1 MTHLEQELIDLKS
14 FDAGNDLLCRVT
26 LHPLQIVDALKMLY
40 SKRAILRYDTGT
52 GKTLVASAVIKMLS
66 REDSSRRFLMFVK
79 KDQCIQTPK
88 KMMGYLKMPVVASCA
103 ADSDVQD
110 IILSERYLQY
120 PVVLLTYECL
130 RNPSVMKNLFKNR
143 NRFCCVIMD
152 EAHTINN
159 VGYAKSADM
168 MAALV
173 SRFEYCF
180 ALTAT
185 PFLTNPL
192 QFAKL
197 ACIVA
202 PQKFSNYNRLS
213 RSLSRGTFRI
223 ETDPLFFINRTAEEM
238 GRHSRYCGHIIWVEA
253 MPHQKA
259 ETGGDPLMQL
269 CKGDGAVNQIV
280 SLVNTIKAMEG
291 KLGLVYIRQHSV
303 REWVTKYF
311 DKTGIRYECINGRV
325 VKERPQ
331 ILERFN
337 QKKDIDVLITS
348 VTTAIDADCDYVC
361 FYEFTVE
368 LKQMIGRA
376 DRGLDSKTV
385 DVFYFLTKGTSE
397 IEYFWEKIV
406 ARSELVKEILGVS
419 IQEVEGLACEL
430 EGGVT

>member
-1 MTHLEQELIDLKS
+1 MTPLEQELADLKS
-14 FDAGNDLLCRVT
+14 FDAGNDLLYGVT
-26 LHPLQIVDALKMLY
+26 LHPAQIVDALKMLY

-88 KMMGYLKMPVVASCA
+88 KMMGYLNMPVIASCA
-103 ADSDVQD
+103 SDSDVRNK
-110 IILSERYLQY
+110 ILSGRYLQC

-130 RNPSVMKNLFKNR
+130 RNQSVMKNLFKNR
-143 NRFCCVIMD
+143 DKFCCVIMD
-152 EAHTINN
+152 GAHTINN
-159 VGYAKSADM
+159 VGYARSADM
-168 MAALV
+168 MAGLV

-185 PFLTNPL
+185 PFLTAPL

-202 PQKFSNYNRLS
+202 PDKFPDYRKLS
-213 RSLSRGTFRI
+213 RNLERGTFCI
-223 ETDPLFFINRTAEEM
+223 GDDPLFFINRTAEEM
-238 GRHSRYCGHIIWVEA
+238 GRHSKYCGHIIWVDA
-253 MPHQKA
+253 MPHQLVEA
-259 ETGGDPLMQL
+259 GGDALMQM
-269 CKGDGAVNQIV
+269 CKGSGAINQAV
-280 SLVNTIKAMEG
+280 SLVNTIKALEG
-291 KLGLVYIRQHSV
+291 KKGLVYVRQHSV
-303 REWVTKYF
+303 REWVIKFF
-311 DKTGIRYECINGRV
+311 DKAGIRYECINGNV

-337 QKKDIDVLITS
+337 QGEDLDVLITS

-376 DRGLDSKTV
+376 DRGLKSKIV
-385 DVFYFLTKGTSE
+385 DIFYFLTKGSSE
-397 IEYFWEKIV
+397 VGYFLDKIV

-419 IQEVEGLACEL
+419 IQEVEGLCVEL
-430 EGGVT
+430 KNEVT